1 MRIGS
6 AGFTIVE
13 LMIAMVVGLLLVG
26 GAYGTFIGQQE
37 AFTNQGEAVAVQ
49 QNLRFIN
56 QMLSREFR
64 NAGYGMGGVS
74 LGGTG
79 TVDLNNARPIVVQDN
94 NTAQTIAL
102 ASGGPIAIDNNTD
115 SFDIL
120 TTRLIT
126 TLGANA
132 ANATNPFTLNDASAL
147 AAGDL
152 FMISNGASAHFFQVT
167 SVAGNVVNH
176 NAGLATFNLPGGQ
189 QDQTFPGYSA
199 GDSVYHVFWYKYF
212 VSGSALQRV
221 PYNTLSYSGNNI
233 LPGPPQIVAQN
244 IEDMQLAFGLD
255 TDNTDN
261 TLEIN
266 AWDNNGL
273 AAAQLDQVRAV
284 RVSFTARSARAIR
297 SVTGRPATEFVL
309 ENHDPATDAGYNAAD
324 YIRFIRRTATNT
336 VRVRNYG
343 I

>member
-1 MRIGS
+1 MRNGS

-26 GAYGTFIGQQE
+26 GAYATFIGQQE

-49 QNLRFIN
+49 QNLRFVN

-79 TVDLNNARPIVVQDN
+79 TVDLGNAEPIVVQDDN
-94 NTAQTIAL
+94 NGGTVTL
-102 ASGGPIAIDNNTD
+102 AAGGPIAIDDNTD

-126 TLGANA
+126 TLSANA
-132 ANATNPFTLNDASAL
+132 PVATAPFLLNDASAL

-152 FMISNGASAHFFQVT
+152 FMITNGASAYFFQVT
-167 SVAGNVVNH
+167 GVDLTTNQVTHNELVA
-176 NAGLATFNLPGGQ
+176 LNLPGGPQ
-189 QDQTFPGYSA
+189 NPAFPGYVA
-199 GDSVYHVFWYKYF
+199 DDSVYEVFWHKYF
-212 VSGSALQRV
+212 ISGGSLQRV
-221 PYNTLSYSGNNI
+221 RYNIRVGTNV
-233 LPGPPQIVAQN
+233 LPGPPQVVAQN

-255 TDNTDN
+255 TDSTDD

-266 AWDNNGL
+266 VWDINGL
-273 AAAQLDQVRAV
+273 TAAQLEQIRAV
-284 RVSFTARSARAIR
+284 RISFTARSARAIR
-297 SVTGRPATEFVL
+297 SVTGRPASEFVL
-309 ENHDPATDAGYNAAD
+309 ENHDPATDTGYNAAD
-324 YIRFIRRTATNT
+324 YTRFIRRTATNT
-336 VRVRNYG
+336 IRIRNYG